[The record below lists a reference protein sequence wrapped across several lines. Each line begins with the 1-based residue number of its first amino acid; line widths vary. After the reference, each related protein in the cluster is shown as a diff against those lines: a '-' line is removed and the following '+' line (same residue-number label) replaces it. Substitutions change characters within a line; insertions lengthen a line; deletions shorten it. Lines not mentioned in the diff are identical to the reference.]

1 MISRHWKGTA
11 KPGEAANYVRHLKTD
26 TFPKLKEI
34 KGFIKASILT
44 REVDQGTEF
53 LVITEW
59 ESMGAIEHFT
69 GDDTIVAVV
78 PEVVQEMM
86 VRYDRDVTHYE
97 IADSFTPAG

>member
-26 TFPKLKEI
+26 TFPRLEGI
-34 KGFIKASILT
+34 RGFIKASILT
-44 REVDQGTEF
+44 REMDQGTEF

-69 GDDTIVAVV
+69 GADTIVAVV
-78 PEVVQEMM
+78 PEVVKQMM
-86 VRYDRDVTHYE
+86 VQYDRNVTHYE
-97 IADSFTPAG
+97 IADLFTPVG